1 MFVVKLENGTIL
13 KEGVDIANWGE
24 VPVDVSI
31 ESVSLTDY
39 GQLLYTMS
47 GQDFYIVVTNAQ
59 ASISTEGGGVA
70 RQPIVTAQTL
80 YGIQN
85 PAITRPHISR
95 LTAKLQRE
103 IGDIAKIADV
113 KANHAW
119 VKIRAKLDTDV
130 DRRMKS
136 LLAMFDANAVTSVSM
151 GFTTKMYSRAELTQD
166 EKGFRAGKP
175 RAVEKPTLDFI
186 EEFLLKPVKKVRS

>member
-1 MFVVKLENGTIL
+1 MFVVKLEDGTIL
-13 KEGVDIANWGE
+13 KEGVDLANWGE
-24 VPVDVSI
+24 VPVGVFI
-31 ESVSLTDY
+31 ESTSLTDY

-47 GQDFYIVVTNAQ
+47 GQDFYLVVTHAQ

-70 RQPIVTAQTL
+70 RQPVVTAQTL

-85 PAITRPHISR
+85 PAITRPQISK

-103 IGDIAKIADV
+103 IGDIAKISDV

-119 VKIRAKLDTDV
+119 IKIRAKLDTDI

-136 LLAMFDANAVTSVSM
+136 LLAIFDANAVTSVSL
-151 GFTTKMYSRAELTQD
+151 GFTAKQFSREELNQD
-166 EKGFRAGKP
+166 VKGFRSGKP
-175 RAVEKPTLDFI
+175 RAIEQPTLDFI
-186 EEFLLKPVKKVRS
+186 ENYLLKPVKKERP